1 MHATTVR
8 RLHQGERIDLTDGA
22 GLLAECEVIAA
33 RPRSGELDLAVLAL
47 RHEPEPSCR
56 VTVVQ
61 AILKGDRGELAV
73 ELMTEVGI
81 DTIVPWA
88 AERCVARWRP
98 DREDKALHRL
108 RTSAREA
115 AKQSRRARFPEITAQ
130 VSTAAA
136 VARVRG
142 ANLAILLDAEAAQP
156 LSGLSLPSAGEIVLI
171 VGPEGGVSPAEAAD
185 LTAAGAVPVRLG
197 PSVLKGS
204 TAGAVAGALVLSG
217 CGRWMSEP
225 SA

>member
-1 MHATTVR
+1 M
-8 RLHQGERIDLTDGA
+8 
-22 GLLAECEVIAA
+22 IAA
-33 RPRSGELDLAVLAL
+33 RAGSGELDLAVLAL
-47 RHEPEPSCR
+47 RREPEPSCR

-88 AERCVARWRP
+88 AERCIARWRP
-98 DREDKALHRL
+98 DREDRALHRL

-115 AKQSRRARFPEITAQ
+115 AKQSRRARFPEITGQ
-130 VSTAAA
+130 VSTAGA
-136 VARVRG
+136 VARVHG
-142 ANLAILLDAEAAQP
+142 ANLAILLDAEADHP
-156 LSGLSLPSAGEIVLI
+156 LSGLPLPTAGEIVLI

-185 LTAAGAVPVRLG
+185 LAAAGATPVRLG

-217 CGRWMSEP
+217 CGRWTSEP
-225 SA
+225 WA